1 MQTALRGLAKVLMG
15 MVCVVGSMTPAQAGK
30 AHVHGQARMD
40 VAVEGGHMTIE
51 LEIPQ
56 DSLVG
61 FERTART
68 PAERQQAQ
76 RALTRLQE
84 EGLLKPSP
92 PAGCVQRSVDVQAPA
107 LTQTTGAVPRQEHAD
122 VSVRWAFVCQ
132 HPQQLRALDVGLFA
146 AFGRLQRVDVQAVG
160 ATGQRKAV
168 LRRSATVL
176 QLVP

>member
-107 LTQTTGAVPRQEHAD
+107 LTQTTGAAPGQEHAD

-168 LRRSATVL
+168 LRRPATVL

>member
-107 LTQTTGAVPRQEHAD
+107 LTQTTGAAPGQEHAD
-122 VSVRWAFVCQ
+122 VSFRWAFVCQ